1 MKQCKLSFQT
11 FTNYK
16 SSRWILAYCYLE
28 NKVIYAYHLCYG
40 FEVGTAVSTFS
51 LERNRVKIE
60 NGMKKL
66 ITHQRKIRVKNWLH
80 FLYMCV
86 LLLRVAKTVSK
97 L

>member
-1 MKQCKLSFQT
+1 MNRIS
-11 FTNYK
+11 
-16 SSRWILAYCYLE
+16 WILAYCYLE

-66 ITHQRKIRVKNWLH
+66 ITHQGKRRVKNWLH